1 MNKWL
6 LVAPVAGAL
15 GVGAGVGTDRLLT
28 AGEAKQ
34 DLKPAT
40 TLPLTRVV
48 LFNSG
53 VGYFSRSGE
62 VDGDARVDLAF
73 PESDINDLLKS
84 MVLEDFS
91 KTGRVSAVS
100 YDSREPIA
108 RTLSSFAVNLT
119 GNPTFAGIVSQMRG
133 ERVEVAVSATAA
145 NQPGKLTGAIVG
157 VEHQKVPAG
166 AQQVEVEVLN
176 MWCAEGM
183 RAVKMSDIQSLRFSN
198 PVVESEFR
206 RALDV
211 LALSHDS
218 QKKAVSLHFAGDG
231 RRKVQV
237 GYVVEAPVWKTSY
250 RLLLADKEKPYL
262 QGWAMVENPTDEDW
276 TGVKMALVSGRPISF
291 KMDLYNP
298 LYVARPT
305 VEPELFASLRP
316 PTYAGGYG
324 NALAFRREVAAARE
338 DPDTYNPVPEE
349 KEEAGRPRRA
359 VVVRGLDPTAVAQ
372 DSTIMGGSGLGRAVK
387 PNDPNAKFAKN
398 AAAELAQRL
407 GTGAVGN
414 AATAGALGDFYQY
427 TIDHPVTLP
436 RQKSALLPIV
446 GKDIEGARVSIY
458 NPAVQA
464 KHPLL
469 GLRFKN
475 TSGGHLNQGPITVFE
490 GSVYAGD
497 TRVLDVS
504 PNEERLL
511 SYAIDLGTEVDPKAG
526 AGAQKITSVK
536 AVKGIVTT
544 VTKVTEEKAYKIVN
558 RSQTDRTLLIEH
570 PNRTSQQ
577 FKLIEPAKATEDT
590 PEVFRFQLA
599 LKAGE
604 TKTFT
609 VKEERDNTATVALTN
624 GAEDQVRYFL
634 SLTEISPALKA
645 KLAEALKV
653 KGEWDAALRELNQVN
668 ADLQRLTAD
677 QDRIR
682 KNLRETPK
690 EAEVYATYLKK
701 LSDQEKE
708 IDTLTAKQKTLMGGE
723 FAARKRYEDF
733 LSGIADW
740 RRQGGR
746 ATNKRAVIG
755 DGTADILAGG

>member
-1 MNKWL
+1 MASKWL

-15 GVGAGVGTDRLLT
+15 GIGAGVGADKLLG
-28 AGEAKQ
+28 AGENAKQ

-40 TLPLTRVV
+40 TLPITRVV

-62 VDGDARVDLAF
+62 VEGEARVDLTF
-73 PESDINDLLKS
+73 PESDVNDLLKS
-84 MVLEDFS
+84 MVLEDFG
-91 KTGRVSAVS
+91 KGRVSAVS

-108 RTLSSFAVNLT
+108 RTLSSFAINL
-119 GNPTFAGIVSQMRG
+119 NNSPTFAGIVTQMRG
-133 ERVEVAVSATAA
+133 ERVEVAISATAA
-145 NQPGKLTGAIVG
+145 NQPGKLTGTIVG
-157 VEHQKVPAG
+157 VEKQKIPAG
-166 AQQVEVEVLN
+166 TQTVEVEVLN
-176 MWCAEGM
+176 MWCAEGL
-183 RAVKMSDIQSLRFSN
+183 RAVKMTDIQSLRFSN
-198 PVVESEFR
+198 PVIESEFR

-218 QKKAVSLHFAGDG
+218 QKKAVQLHFAGDG
-231 RRKVQV
+231 KRKVQV
-237 GYVVEAPVWKTSY
+237 GYVVEAPIWKTSY
-250 RLLLADKEKPYL
+250 RLLMADKERPYL

-298 LYVARPT
+298 LYVPRPT

-316 PTYAGGYG
+316 VTYSGNMNGRVALEFAVPAGGDPQSG
-324 NALAFRREVAAARE
+324 VMLGGLSGRSGATKSRLMKENEAKDQAESIPRLRASVVA
-338 DPDTYNPVPEE
+338 
-349 KEEAGRPRRA
+349 
-359 VVVRGLDPTAVAQ
+359 
-372 DSTIMGGSGLGRAVK
+372 
-387 PNDPNAKFAKN
+387 NDPNAAHAKN
-398 AAAELAQRL
+398 TAAELAARL
-407 GTGAVGN
+407 GHGSVGN

-436 RQKSALLPIV
+436 RQKSAMLPIV
-446 GKDIEGARVSIY
+446 GKEIDGTRVSIY

-475 TSGGHLNQGPITVFE
+475 TSGAHLNQGPITVFE

-497 TRVLDVS
+497 TRVLDVQ

-526 AGAQKITSVK
+526 AGKQKITSVK
-536 AVKGIVTT
+536 AVKGIITT
-544 VTKVTEEKAYKIVN
+544 VTKVTEDTTYKCVN

-577 FKLIEPAKATEDT
+577 FKIVDTDKPAEET
-590 PEVFRFQLA
+590 PEVFRFQLL

-609 VKEERDNTATVALTN
+609 VKEERDDVATIQLTN
-624 GAEDQVRYFL
+624 GSDGQIRYVL
-634 SLTEISPALKA
+634 SLNEISPALKA
-645 KLAEALKV
+645 KLAEALQV
-653 KGEWDAALRELNQVN
+653 KGAWDAAVRELAQVT
-668 ADLQRLTAD
+668 ADLQRLSVD

-682 KNLRETPK
+682 KNLRDTPK

-708 IDTLTAKQKTLMGGE
+708 IDALTAKQKSLVAEE
-723 FAARKRYEDF
+723 FAARKKYEDY
-733 LSGIADW
+733 LTTIAD
-740 RRQGGR
+740 
-746 ATNKRAVIG
+746 
-755 DGTADILAGG
+755 